1 MRVHVVSDIHGRAD
15 ALARAGEGADAL
27 VVLGDLLLYLD
38 YADPSQGIFADLLG
52 SAAGAEFAELRK
64 EHRFA
69 ELRAASGRL
78 LSGIEDLPGAVT
90 AAARGQYT
98 ELFAAM
104 PTPAYCT
111 YGNVDMPALWPEFID
126 EKRRMFDAEVVE
138 IGGWRFGFVGGW
150 PRRFLPSAQR
160 MPFGS
165 EAVGSTVGSPGPSD
179 AVPPAGGRRSSPPI
193 IQFGSDFSVEAF
205 AAKVA
210 ALGPVDVLC
219 SHVPPAVPELRWDTV
234 TRRPEV
240 ASEALLEAI
249 HEFQPKYALFGHV
262 HQPLQ
267 ARLRIGRT
275 ECVNVGHFRATGK
288 PFALS
293 W

>member
-1 MRVHVVSDIHGRAD
+1 MTRIHVVSDVHGRAD
-15 ALARAGEGADAL
+15 ALAAAGDGADAL

-38 YADPSQGIFADLLG
+38 YADPSQGILADLLG
-52 SAAGAEFAELRK
+52 AEAGAEFAEMRK
-64 EHRFA
+64 EHRFGDLRSVGARLMSDPAGLSAAITEAARAQYA
-69 ELRAASGRL
+69 ELF
-78 LSGIEDLPGAVT
+78 DV
-90 AAARGQYT
+90 
-98 ELFAAM
+98 M

-111 YGNVDMPALWPEFID
+111 YGNVDMPALLPEFVD
-126 EKRRMFDAEVVE
+126 DKRRMFDAEVVE

-150 PRRFLPSAQR
+150 PRRTLPAAQPR
-160 MPFGS
+160 RTTGS
-165 EAVGSTVGSPGPSD
+165 
-179 AVPPAGGRRSSPPI
+179 RPPI
-193 IQFGSDFSVEAF
+193 VQFGADFSPEEY

-240 ASEALLEAI
+240 LSEALLDAI
-249 HEFQPKYALFGHV
+249 EQHQPRYALFGHV

-267 ARLRIGRT
+267 HRLRIGRT
-275 ECVNVGHFRATGK
+275 ECVNVGHFRATGE
-288 PFALS
+288 PFVLE

>member
-1 MRVHVVSDIHGRAD
+1 MVSDVHGRAD
-15 ALARAGEGADAL
+15 ALAAAGDGADAL

-38 YADPSQGIFADLLG
+38 YADPTQGILADLLG
-52 SAAGAEFAELRK
+52 AQAGAEFAALRK

-69 ELRAASGRL
+69 DLRSVGARL
-78 LSGIEDLPGAVT
+78 MTEVDDLPAAVT
-90 AAARGQYT
+90 AAARAQYA
-98 ELFAAM
+98 ELFDVM

-111 YGNVDMPALWPEFID
+111 YGNVDMPALWPEFVD
-126 EKRRMFDAEVVE
+126 DKHRMFDAQVVD

-150 PRRFLPSAQR
+150 PRRLLPAAQPATKMPR
-160 MPFGS
+160 MP
-165 EAVGSTVGSPGPSD
+165 A
-179 AVPPAGGRRSSPPI
+179 
-193 IQFGSDFSVEAF
+193 IQFGADFSPDEY
-205 AAKVA
+205 AAKVE

-240 ASEALLEAI
+240 ASEALLKAI
-249 HEFQPKYALFGHV
+249 EQHQPRYALFGHV

-267 ARLRIGRT
+267 QRLRIGHT
-275 ECVNVGHFRATGK
+275 ECVNVGHFRATGR
-288 PFALS
+288 PFVLE

>member
-1 MRVHVVSDIHGRAD
+1 MRIHVVSDVHGRAD
-15 ALARAGEGADAL
+15 ALATAGDGADAL

-38 YADPSQGIFADLLG
+38 YADPTKGILADLLG
-52 SAAGAEFAELRK
+52 SDAGAEFAALRK

-69 ELRAASGRL
+69 DLRSVGTRLMGDVDDLAS
-78 LSGIEDLPGAVT
+78 AVT
-90 AAARGQYT
+90 EAAKRQYA
-98 ELFAAM
+98 ELFAVM

-111 YGNVDMPALWPEFID
+111 YGNVDMPRLWPEFVD
-126 EKRRMFDAEVVE
+126 DKRRMFDAEVVE

-150 PRRFLPSAQR
+150 PRRS
-160 MPFGS
+160 
-165 EAVGSTVGSPGPSD
+165 
-179 AVPPAGGRRSSPPI
+179 PPAAQPASRRPTSASTAAGGARRRPSPPMV
-193 IQFGSDFSVEAF
+193 QFGADFSVEEF
-205 AAKVA
+205 AAKVE

-240 ASEALLEAI
+240 ASEALLAAI
-249 HEFQPKYALFGHV
+249 HEFQPRYALFGHV

-267 ARLRIGRT
+267 HRLRIGRT
-275 ECVNVGHFRATGK
+275 ECVNVGHFRATGE
-288 PFALS
+288 PFVLE

>member
-1 MRVHVVSDIHGRAD
+1 MRVHVVSDVHGRAD

-52 SAAGAEFAELRK
+52 TAAGEEFAELRK

-69 ELRAASGRL
+69 DLRAASGRL
-78 LSGIEDLPGAVT
+78 LAGIDDLPSAVT
-90 AAARGQYT
+90 AAARAQYA
-98 ELFAAM
+98 ELFGLM
-104 PTPAYCT
+104 PAPAYCT
-111 YGNVDMPALWPEFID
+111 YGNVDMPALWPEFVD
-126 EKRRMFDAEVVE
+126 ERHRMYDAQVVE

-150 PRRFLPSAQR
+150 PRRFPPAAQ
-160 MPFGS
+160 
-165 EAVGSTVGSPGPSD
+165 AVGSATGAPAARAAGSLE
-179 AVPPAGGRRSSPPI
+179 AVPAEGKRPRPPI
-193 IQFGSDFSVEAF
+193 VQFGADFSEEDF

-219 SHVPPAVPELRWDTV
+219 SHVPPAVAELRWDTV

-240 ASEALLEAI
+240 ASEALLDAI
-249 HEFQPKYALFGHV
+249 REHQPKYALFGHV

-267 ARLRIGRT
+267 QRLRIGKT

-288 PFALS
+288 PFVLS

>member
-1 MRVHVVSDIHGRAD
+1 MRLHVVSDVHGRVD
-15 ALARAGEGADAL
+15 ALAAAGAGADAL
-27 VVLGDLLLYLD
+27 IVLGDLLLYLD
-38 YADPSQGIFADLLG
+38 YADPSQGIFAELLG
-52 SAAGAEFAELRK
+52 PAAGAEFAELRK

-78 LSGIEDLPGAVT
+78 LGAIDDLPGAVT
-90 AAARGQYT
+90 NAARAQYA

-111 YGNVDMPALWPEFID
+111 YGNVDIPRLWPEFVD
-126 EKRRMFDAEVVE
+126 DQRRMFDAEVIE

-150 PRRFLPSAQR
+150 PRRPLPAAQRLPSG
-160 MPFGS
+160 PD
-165 EAVGSTVGSPGPSD
+165 AVGSTVGAPA
-179 AVPPAGGRRSSPPI
+179 AVPAGQPLLQRRPAPPI
-193 IQFGSDFSVEAF
+193 VQFGADFSVDEF

-249 HEFQPKYALFGHV
+249 YEFQPKYALFGHV

-267 ARLRIGRT
+267 ARRRIGRT

-288 PFALS
+288 PFVLS

>member
-1 MRVHVVSDIHGRAD
+1 MTRIHVVSDVHGRAD
-15 ALARAGEGADAL
+15 ALARAGDGADAL

-38 YADPSQGIFADLLG
+38 YADPTQGILADLLG
-52 SAAGAEFAELRK
+52 AEAGAEFAEMRK
-64 EHRFA
+64 EHRFGDLRSVGARLMSDPAGLSAAITEAAKAQYA
-69 ELRAASGRL
+69 ELF
-78 LSGIEDLPGAVT
+78 DV
-90 AAARGQYT
+90 
-98 ELFAAM
+98 M

-111 YGNVDMPALWPEFID
+111 YGNVDMPKLWPEFVD
-126 EKRRMFDAEVVE
+126 DKRRMFDAEVVE

-150 PRRFLPSAQR
+150 PRKVLPAAQ
-160 MPFGS
+160 P
-165 EAVGSTVGSPGPSD
+165 
-179 AVPPAGGRRSSPPI
+179 RRTTGARPPI
-193 IQFGSDFSVEAF
+193 VQFGADFSPEEY

-240 ASEALLEAI
+240 ASEALLNAI
-249 HEFQPKYALFGHV
+249 EQHQPRYALFGHV

-267 ARLRIGRT
+267 HRLRIGRT
-275 ECVNVGHFRATGK
+275 ECVNVGHFRATGE
-288 PFALS
+288 PFVLE

>member
-1 MRVHVVSDIHGRAD
+1 MPRLHVVSDVHGRAD
-15 ALARAGEGADAL
+15 ALATAGDGADGL

-38 YADPSQGIFADLLG
+38 YADPTKGILADLLG
-52 SAAGAEFAELRK
+52 AQAGAEFAQLRK

-69 ELRAASGRL
+69 DLRSVGSRLMTQVDDLAA
-78 LSGIEDLPGAVT
+78 AVT
-90 AAARGQYT
+90 EAARAQYA
-98 ELFAAM
+98 EVFDVM

-111 YGNVDMPALWPEFID
+111 YGNVDMPALWPEFVD
-126 EKRRMFDAEVVE
+126 DKRRLFDAEVVD

-150 PRRFLPSAQR
+150 PRRILPAAQPGTKMPR
-160 MPFGS
+160 MPAIRFG
-165 EAVGSTVGSPGPSD
+165 ADCT
-179 AVPPAGGRRSSPPI
+179 PA
-193 IQFGSDFSVEAF
+193 QF

-249 HEFQPKYALFGHV
+249 VRHQPRYALFGHV

-267 ARLRIGRT
+267 QRLRIGRT

-288 PFALS
+288 PFVLE

>member
-1 MRVHVVSDIHGRAD
+1 MRVHVVSDVHGRAD
-15 ALARAGEGADAL
+15 ALARAGDGADAL

-38 YADPSQGIFADLLG
+38 YADPSQGIIADLLG
-52 SAAGAEFAELRK
+52 PDAGAEFAALRK

-69 ELRAASGRL
+69 DLRAVGARL
-78 LSGIEDLPGAVT
+78 MTDVEHMATAVT
-90 AAARGQYT
+90 DAARAQYA
-98 ELFAAM
+98 ELFAVM

-111 YGNVDMPALWPEFID
+111 YGNVDMPRLWPEFVD

-150 PRRFLPSAQR
+150 PRR
-160 MPFGS
+160 
-165 EAVGSTVGSPGPSD
+165 
-179 AVPPAGGRRSSPPI
+179 VPPAAQPSGGEGQPAGGARAAGGPVRPPVV
-193 IQFGSDFSVEAF
+193 QFGADFSVAEY
-205 AAKVA
+205 AAKVES
-210 ALGPVDVLC
+210 LGPVDVLC

-240 ASEALLEAI
+240 ASEALLAAI
-249 HEFQPKYALFGHV
+249 CEFQPRYALFGHV

-267 ARLRIGRT
+267 SRLRIGRT
-275 ECVNVGHFRATGK
+275 ECVNVGHFRATGE
-288 PFALS
+288 PFVLS